1 MIGRILRNIAG
12 RAIWDAARRLRDRWK
27 ILRLEYLAGVRRWN
41 PAGVFALVTNFMA
54 AVSLM
59 DAARRRKWGLHI
71 AGLLLLFVSALY
83 FHEDFARRDFQE
95 F

>member
-1 MIGRILRNIAG
+1 MIGRILRKIAG
-12 RAIWDAARRLRDRWK
+12 HAIWDAGRRLRDRWK

-41 PAGVFALVTNFMA
+41 PAALITQCMA
-54 AVSLM
+54 AASLIS
-59 DAARRRKWGLHI
+59 AARRRRWIPHI

-83 FHEDFARRDFQE
+83 FHEDFNRRDFQE